1 MDGWRRDMMNAGP
14 IYLVY
19 TSEKL
24 QRRES
29 ESESRD
35 LFSHI
40 RGERWVNQWKHIT
53 LWFHRREELFLS
65 FQHLLIFLRDLFMK
79 SRTRKGF
86 FIFSFFFLFWKEKE
100 RKKKTW
106 FLNADS
112 GWKHF
117 PLELFKTDER
127 EARRRGARFVR
138 PSCRIPIKN
147 NDTRWEMLRFEMF
160 RWKLL
165 DVSQK
170 CRENKWKEKKKSFDR
185 TQKVLVKLWRT
196 GRQKSN
202 GGLFFGFRWFIVD
215 VCLFLLYFFL
225 YIYIF
230 HFWGIKMTRLSS
242 ISCWCGTCEPSWYIF
257 FLFCMQC

>member
-14 IYLVY
+14 IYLVC

-24 QRRES
+24 QRRESES

-65 FQHLLIFLRDLFMK
+65 FQHLLIFLRDLFTK

-86 FIFSFFFLFWKEKE
+86 CFFLFFLLKRKG
-100 RKKKTW
+100 KKKENLVPQRW
-106 FLNADS
+106 FWL
-112 GWKHF
+112 
-117 PLELFKTDER
+117 KTLSTGAFQNR
-127 EARRRGARFVR
+127 WARGASSRR
-138 PSCRIPIKN
+138 PLCEAIVSHSVKN

-170 CRENKWKEKKKSFDR
+170 CRENKWEGKKK
-185 TQKVLVKLWRT
+185 VLTELRKFWWSCE
-196 GRQKSN
+196 GP
-202 GGLFFGFRWFIVD
+202 GGKNPTAACFSDFCD
-215 VCLFLLYFFL
+215 
-225 YIYIF
+225 
-230 HFWGIKMTRLSS
+230 LS
-242 ISCWCGTCEPSWYIF
+242 
-257 FLFCMQC
+257 